1 MAESQT
7 VTILRNKRDD
17 IAAAIQNYERQLE
30 QAKADFAHITAAL
43 AIFDQGDKPGSQRPY
58 TSLCRAFRYGEI
70 ATLCRAA
77 LVRGPLATPDLAK
90 HVMAEKGLDAADR
103 VLARSIGFSVLQS
116 LRGMSRRC
124 IVEKLPK
131 TRGRCMWRLI
141 SPDGAANSPST
152 GG

>member
-7 VTILRNKRDD
+7 VTILRNKREA
-17 IAAAIQNYERQLE
+17 IGAAIINYERQLE

-70 ATLCRAA
+70 ASMCRAKLA
-77 LVRGPLATPDLAK
+77 DGPCSTPDIAR
-90 HVMAEKGLDAADR
+90 HVMATKGIDAADR

-116 LRGMSRRC
+116 LRGMARRC
-124 IVEKLPK
+124 IVQKLPK
-131 TRGRCMWRLI
+131 SRGRCVWALASVCVR
-141 SPDGAANSPST
+141 
-152 GG
+152 